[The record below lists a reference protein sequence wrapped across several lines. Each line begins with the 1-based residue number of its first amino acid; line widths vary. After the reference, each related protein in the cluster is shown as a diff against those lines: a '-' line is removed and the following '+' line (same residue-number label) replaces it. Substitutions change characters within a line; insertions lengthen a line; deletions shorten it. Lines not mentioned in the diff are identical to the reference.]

1 MGAYYRSY
9 LVAATAARLA
19 DSMWVGVVLFVLART
34 HDPALAG
41 ATLAA
46 ATLPTVVSAPLL
58 GAWLDTTAHRRAALA
73 VNQVLLAACVL
84 GLLVLVGRAPAVAVL
99 GCAALAGITQP
110 LVTGGFSSLV
120 PSLVPPDRVPRACA
134 LESVTYDVAEVA
146 GPALAGGLAALSP
159 GSALVGQAAIAL
171 AGLPL
176 LTRLPAGT
184 PARGGRPPL
193 AATVLA
199 GTRALLDSRPLR
211 SATAA
216 SVLGAAAGGL
226 LTLAIPE
233 LARELT
239 GSTAVSG
246 LLWAALAVGSSAGAA
261 LLPLAQRRLDTH
273 RIVLL
278 AVAAE
283 AGLWTVIALLGATP
297 ADYVLCLLAG
307 APSGLAF

>member
-110 LVTGGFSSLV
+110 MVTGGVSSLG
-120 PSLVPPDRVPRACA
+120 PPP
-134 LESVTYDVAEVA
+134 
-146 GPALAGGLAALSP
+146 
-159 GSALVGQAAIAL
+159 
-171 AGLPL
+171 
-176 LTRLPAGT
+176 
-184 PARGGRPPL
+184 RPPP
-193 AATVLA
+193 
-199 GTRALLDSRPLR
+199 R
-211 SATAA
+211 
-216 SVLGAAAGGL
+216 GA
-226 LTLAIPE
+226 
-233 LARELT
+233 R
-239 GSTAVSG
+239 
-246 LLWAALAVGSSAGAA
+246 
-261 LLPLAQRRLDTH
+261 
-273 RIVLL
+273 
-278 AVAAE
+278 
-283 AGLWTVIALLGATP
+283 
-297 ADYVLCLLAG
+297 AG
-307 APSGLAF
+307 APGAVPHHLAD